1 MWPMHVHSIYIVFIM
16 LYSFCFAFEQ
26 AYRIGGMYVKA
37 LSSHF
42 SQIYLKPI
50 WQTILWLLPSNLVQV
65 KQPK

>member
-1 MWPMHVHSIYIVFIM
+1 M